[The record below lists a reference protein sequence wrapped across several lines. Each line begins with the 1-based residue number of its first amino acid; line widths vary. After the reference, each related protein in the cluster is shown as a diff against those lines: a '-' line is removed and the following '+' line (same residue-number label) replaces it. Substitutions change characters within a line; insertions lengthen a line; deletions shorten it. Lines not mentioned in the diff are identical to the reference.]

1 MVILV
6 LLLRLSIAKD
16 VLTDVPWQSVPKN
29 IEEGYI
35 LMAGREKMTFI
46 GTTDVEALLESWGIF
61 DLEISKN

>member
-16 VLTDVPWQSVPKN
+16 VLTDVPWQSVPKK

-46 GTTDVEALLESWGIF
+46 GTTDVEALLES
-61 DLEISKN
+61 